1 MNEDAIAQ
9 FSSITGAVPS
19 LAAQYLRLA
28 DFQTEQAIGL
38 YFANDGAE
46 LESSSAPPQSSN
58 PPPVPPASSRPP
70 RHREGYEDDG
80 GIVHLDS
87 DEEDQDYIDD
97 DQGNVAAREQPPRQ
111 GPVAARSV
119 SALHTPSS
127 ATPPVGASAT
137 VDDDEALAR
146 RLQEEFYGAAGMG
159 GGGQT
164 VEALDEHGYR
174 APIAPTRETLVGPDS
189 FDPSNAEEMRAA
201 VMEQVAMRRQQ
212 QARHRGET
220 LVVRLIAWTDY

>member
-1 MNEDAIAQ
+1 MDEDPIAQ

-28 DFQTEQAIGL
+28 DNQTDQAIGL

-46 LESSSAPPQSSN
+46 LEPSSEPPQSSH

-70 RHREGYEDDG
+70 RHREGYEDEQ

-87 DEEDQDYIDD
+87 DDEDQDYLDEE
-97 DQGNVAAREQPPRQ
+97 QGDVGSREQPPRQ
-111 GPVAARSV
+111 GPVAARST
-119 SALHTPSS
+119 SALHTPSG
-127 ATPPVGASAT
+127 ATPSVGTSAT

-159 GGGQT
+159 SGGQNA
-164 VEALDEHGYR
+164 EALDEHGYR

-212 QARHRGET
+212 QARHRGESW
-220 LVVRLIAWTDY
+220 LIRLIA

>member
-1 MNEDAIAQ
+1 MEEDAIAQ

-28 DFQTEQAIGL
+28 DYQTEQAIGL

-70 RHREGYEDDG
+70 RHREGYEDDR

-87 DEEDQDYIDD
+87 DEDQDYIDE
-97 DQGNVAAREQPPRQ
+97 DQGNFAAREQLPRQ
-111 GPVAARSV
+111 EPVAARAV

-127 ATPPVGASAT
+127 ATPPVDASAT

-159 GGGQT
+159 SGGPNP
-164 VEALDEHGYR
+164 EALDEHGYR

-189 FDPSNAEEMRAA
+189 FDPSNAEEMSAA

-212 QARHRGET
+212 QARHRGESSMA
-220 LVVRLIAWTDY
+220 RPIA

>member
-1 MNEDAIAQ
+1 MEEDAIAQ

-28 DFQTEQAIGL
+28 DYQTEQAIGL

-58 PPPVPPASSRPP
+58 PPPIPPASSRPP
-70 RHREGYEDDG
+70 RHREGYEDDQ

-97 DQGNVAAREQPPRQ
+97 EQGNVAAREHPPRQ

-159 GGGQT
+159 SGGQN

-201 VMEQVAMRRQQ
+201 VAEQVAMRRQQ
-212 QARHRGET
+212 QARHRGESS
-220 LVVRLIAWTDY
+220 VVRFIP